1 MVDKSAFVLSMLVTV
16 PEAIT
21 AVVEE
26 AGIPVLVEIV
36 EAADKHSLP
45 LSQDSF
51 MPFFIFYFLPFMH
64 CYCVVRCRFCKKKKK
79 KKKP

>member
-36 EAADKHSLP
+36 EAAAKHSLP
-45 LSQDSF
+45 LSQGSF
-51 MPFFIFYFLPFMH
+51 MPFFIFYFLPFMR
-64 CYCVVRCRFCKKKKK
+64 CYCVVWCRFVKKN
-79 KKKP
+79 